1 MIKTVAGLVKE
12 HANTYQSDSSQ
23 DYSKLTPSPTFLSL
37 VSFLK
42 DLFSQLTHS
51 LGLDDES
58 RVFLGLVIFKEKLM
72 LTLLMRALEVLR
84 DILIILPLTTK
95 QLEDPQNAAKY
106 KQYSGD

>member
-1 MIKTVAGLVKE
+1 
-12 HANTYQSDSSQ
+12 
-23 DYSKLTPSPTFLSL
+23 L

-42 DLFSQLTHS
+42 DFFSQLTHS

-84 DILIILPLTTK
+84 DLLIVLPLTTK
-95 QLEDPQNAAKY
+95 QL
-106 KQYSGD
+106 

>member
-1 MIKTVAGLVKE
+1 M
-12 HANTYQSDSSQ
+12 
-23 DYSKLTPSPTFLSL
+23 
-37 VSFLK
+37 SFLK

-84 DILIILPLTTK
+84 DILIILPLSTK

-106 KQYSGD
+106 RQYSGEQYKDYVDKIVVERRFTARFVYVAG